1 MLARRDS
8 SAAIETLVHYN
19 LCTLLEGMQN
29 GIAGMGNNL
38 AFPQKAK
45 QELPYDS
52 AIPLPAG
59 HPKDGKQR
67 LRALYTSAHSNA
79 THSDRERETT
89 GAHQQLS
96 G

>member
-38 AFPQKAK
+38 AFPQKVK

-52 AIPLPAG
+52 AVLLLGIFLKELKA
-59 HPKDGKQR
+59 KIQR
-67 LRALYTSAHSNA
+67 F
-79 THSDRERETT
+79 
-89 GAHQQLS
+89 LS
-96 G
+96 